1 MPSYSPSFE
10 PSGVPSYSPTYG
22 LLVMQSTQAVTGVTL
37 DTANSALFQSSFTQ
51 SVANL
56 LSVSSS
62 IIKINSITAKTS
74 RRRSLL
80 STGVYI
86 TYTVTT
92 DTSTTVPALTS
103 LMTTAVAAGTFTT
116 ALHNYGYGA
125 ASVVDYPVTVDLTPT
140 STPTRSPTFKP
151 TLISPYPTA
160 APTFAPTVR
169 SPPTYAPSISPS
181 FVYPPILLTGGYI
194 NAFCGGSGT
203 GNNPSA
209 PLTPVAATS
218 ALIHKPAG
226 MAFNRYGEMYFADT
240 TNNCIRKVS
249 NGTRTGVF
257 FTTIGT
263 ICSHAFRPCTIWSYS
278 FFPHTPSNYLF
289 SCTFKYT
296 YF

>member
-22 LLVMQSTQAVTGVTL
+22 LLIMQSTQAVAGVTL
-37 DTANSALFQSSFTQ
+37 DTANSALFQTSFTQ

-62 IIKINSITAKTS
+62 IIKINSIAAKTS

-151 TLISPYPTA
+151 TLISPYPTV
-160 APTFAPTVR
+160 APTLAPTVK

-181 FVYPPILLTGGYI
+181 FVYPAILLTGGYI
-194 NAFCGGSGT
+194 NAYCGGTGFGNSG
-203 GNNPSA
+203 S
-209 PLTPVAATS
+209 TPIAATS
-218 ALIHKPAG
+218 ALIHKPTG
-226 MAFNRYGEMYFADT
+226 VTFNRFGEMYLVDS

-249 NGTRTGVF
+249 NGTKPAGF
-257 FTTIGT
+257 LATIGT
-263 ICSHAFRPCTIWSYS
+263 NFPPTIFPRTRSNTH
-278 FFPHTPSNYLF
+278 FF
-289 SCTFKYT
+289 
-296 YF
+296 